1 MSHPTYVYQLKSLT
15 TNKPY
20 TGITHSPR
28 ERLAYHNA
36 GQSPHT
42 SKSRPWKME
51 ICVWFNNERK
61 ALAFEK
67 YLKSGSGRAFSKK
80 HFLK

>member
-1 MSHPTYVYQLKSLT
+1 MKIPTYVYKLRSLK
-15 TNKPY
+15 TNEIY

-36 GQSPHT
+36 GQSTHT
-42 SKSRPWKME
+42 SKNRPWKME
-51 ICVWFNNERK
+51 VCVWFNNERK

-67 YLKSGSGRAFSKK
+67 YLKSGSGRAFSSKR
-80 HFLK
+80 F